1 MLLSEICRMA
11 TENLQNV
18 AAHYPYVEIPLFVVM
33 PNHIHAIVIID
44 ESITKCVETLR
55 ATYLCGMNHISDIKN
70 GRGLLSVVVG
80 GLKSVITKISNQQKI
95 PFAWQSRFY
104 DYIICNHN
112 ELNRIVEYIK
122 NYIDN
127 RQTDKLNKS
136 E

>member
-55 ATYLCGMNHISDIKN
+55 ATYLCGMNHISDIAN

-80 GLKSVITKISNQQKI
+80 GLKSAITKISNQQK
-95 PFAWQSRFY
+95 FLLLGNLVFY
-104 DYIICNHN
+104 DHIIRNHN

>member
-55 ATYLCGMNHISDIKN
+55 ATSLCGMNHISDIKN

-80 GLKSVITKISNQQKI
+80 GLKSAITKISNQQMI

-104 DYIICNHN
+104 DHIIRNHN
-112 ELNRIVEYIK
+112 ELNSIVEYIK

>member
-80 GLKSVITKISNQQKI
+80 GLKSVITKISNQKK
-95 PFAWQSRFY
+95 FLLLGNLVFT
-104 DYIICNHN
+104 IILYVIIMN
-112 ELNRIVEYIK
+112 
-122 NYIDN
+122 
-127 RQTDKLNKS
+127 
-136 E
+136 